1 MKEVKRSMN
10 TQKNNKR
17 RQHYVPKF
25 YLRNFSEN
33 DKSVGIYR
41 FKENKIIKYGSIN
54 ENLWEEYFYGED
66 AVVENKLAEYEG
78 IWDNIISTIIK
89 TERLPKDPR
98 ALVQLRYFMLMT
110 SARTL
115 KRGNQ
120 TNDIYSTVI
129 KKVLEVENPE
139 LFEKIMRGNKDELI
153 VKIDYPALLFM
164 SVVQELLPIVLD
176 LKIDLLINKSSIDY
190 VTSDNPVVLCNE
202 LFQKKNLSRGFGLGE
217 YGIQLIVPVSPQIA
231 ICMYDSEVYTIKK
244 KNLDSNSTINKLN
257 ELFLNNSD
265 KMIVFMYG
273 GDDKKKNEKLNYVNK
288 LVEKRV
294 HSSVQ
299 NENGDMIGCLN
310 KQVLGEYDLSDV
322 FEIKQKYKEMCI
334 SNHSEEE
341 INEKLKAEIDKFAD
355 KLQTMTEDEI
365 QTLLESKKG
374 EFVVITFDDMIR
386 PRVKL
391 YDELKNI
398 LRNK

>member
-10 TQKNNKR
+10 TKKNNKR

-202 LFQKKNLSRGFGLGE
+202 LFQEKNLSRGFGLGE